1 MKLSVLHSS
10 TQELCT
16 LRFALSEYRRRRYIQ
31 AAISYLHYKSD
42 TDRATL
48 KSLGTDMALVHPINP
63 NSPFA
68 QELREERQKGID
80 EGLEKGVEQGIEKGL
95 ELDKLDV
102 IAGML
107 ENGLEWVII
116 QKITHLDQAGYEALK
131 IKHGK

>member
-1 MKLSVLHSS
+1 
-10 TQELCT
+10 
-16 LRFALSEYRRRRYIQ
+16 
-31 AAISYLHYKSD
+31 
-42 TDRATL
+42 
-48 KSLGTDMALVHPINP
+48 MALVHPINP

-116 QKITHLDQAGYEALK
+116 QKITHLDQAGYKALK
-131 IKHGK
+131 IKQGK

>member
-1 MKLSVLHSS
+1 MH
-10 TQELCT
+10 
-16 LRFALSEYRRRRYIQ
+16 FALSEYRRRRYIQ

-68 QELREERQKGID
+68 QELREEHQRGMEQ
-80 EGLEKGVEQGIEKGL
+80 GLEKGIEQGL

-102 IAGML
+102 IGGML
-107 ENGLEWVII
+107 ENGLDWAVI
-116 QKITHLDQAGYEALK
+116 QKITHLDRAGYEALK
-131 IKHGK
+131 AKHGK